1 MRKLA
6 SFGRRFKK
14 FFKKIGLDIID
25 FLGKAVKILGEI
37 TLFGFTVISQIISFI
52 IKIFRKILS
61 SLWKLSKILWS
72 KFDKNILRKP
82 DKLAALIFLLFALGI
97 LGSIFY
103 PYGKYVFEGNFLVE
117 ELSFIVN
124 SQGNQRLINPILGLK
139 TFDLTGQQT
148 LTLRGKFT
156 SKTEPKFNQ
165 KSEITLNLDHPNS
178 RLLISSVNENKPSS
192 IELTQLQLI
201 PFKSEKIP
209 NSLLVKIQS
218 LLKLISFK
226 LEKTQ
231 DILPVQVQSFNY
243 DSQLNQLSFCL
254 KLLPNTPNDLK
265 YILNN
270 DSFDS
275 ENPSELFRQNN
286 LLIDI
291 CKNPDVSTY
300 EPLANLGLKLGENP
314 IKISLEQV
322 SIPELGIKSSPDNPN
337 LIDFTLIPESDQLEL
352 TLTSPSN
359 LIITLPALETDNKFS
374 GWIQGNLDVKQVKF
388 SKSENITGDKKDEFL
403 SSTIVSGEI
412 LMTDK
417 SLEIK
422 QNQFFLISGQPGI
435 ERLRSIEIQPESPS
449 GLQVRFVGKTNQV
462 EVGIDPQFP
471 VRKIKPLW
479 ISSLGFSSDSIIA
492 LLSFCAT
499 IIGFLL
505 PYLFISASSSNSDIR
520 GNGE

>member
-1 MRKLA
+1 MKKMA
-6 SFGRRFKK
+6 SFRRGFKNL
-14 FFKKIGLDIID
+14 FKKIGLYIIE
-25 FLGKAVKILGEI
+25 FSGKAVKILGEI
-37 TLFGFTVISQIISFI
+37 TLFVFIVIFQIIGFI
-52 IKIFRKILS
+52 IKIFWKILL
-61 SLWKLSKILWS
+61 SLLKLLQRFLLS
-72 KFDKNILRKP
+72 FYKNILRKP
-82 DKLAALIFLLFALGI
+82 DKLTAFIFLTFALVI
-97 LGSIFY
+97 LGLIFY
-103 PYGKYVFEGNFLVE
+103 PFGKYVFEGNFLVE

-124 SQGNQRLINPILGLK
+124 SSENQRLITPISGLK

-165 KSEITLNLDHPNS
+165 KSEITLNLDRPNS
-178 RLLISSVNENKPSS
+178 RLLISSVNENQPSS

-201 PFKSEKIP
+201 PFKPEKIP
-209 NSLLVKIQS
+209 NSLPVNVKS
-218 LLKLISFK
+218 LK
-226 LEKTQ
+226 
-231 DILPVQVQSFNY
+231 Y

-254 KLLPNTPNDLK
+254 KLVPNTPNDLK
-265 YILNN
+265 YILKN
-270 DSFDS
+270 DNFNS

-291 CKNPDVSTY
+291 CQNPDLSTY
-300 EPLANLGLKLGENP
+300 QPLANLGLKLGENP

-359 LIITLPALETDNKFS
+359 LIITLPAPETDNNFS
-374 GWIQGNLDVKQVKF
+374 RWIQGNLDVKQVKF
-388 SKSENITGDKKDEFL
+388 SKSETMGDNQDQFP

-422 QNQFFLISGQPGI
+422 QNQFLLISGQPGI
-435 ERLRSIEIQPESPS
+435 QRLRSIAIKPESPS
-449 GLQVRFVGKTNQV
+449 GLQVRFVGKDQ
-462 EVGIDPQFP
+462 EVAVGLDPQFP

-479 ISSLGFSSDSIIA
+479 ISTFGFSSDSIVA

-505 PYLFISASSSNSDIR
+505 PYLFISASSSNSDSNR
-520 GNGE
+520 K

>member
-6 SFGRRFKK
+6 SFGRKFKK
-14 FFKKIGLDIID
+14 FFKKIRLDIIK
-25 FLGKAVKILGEI
+25 FSGKAVKILGEI
-37 TLFGFTVISQIISFI
+37 TLFVFTVISQIISFI

-61 SLWKLSKILWS
+61 SIWKLSKILWS
-72 KFDKNILRKP
+72 KFDKNILSRP
-82 DKLAALIFLLFALGI
+82 DKLAALIFLLFAIGI

-103 PYGKYVFEGNFLVE
+103 PFGKYVFEGNFLVE
-117 ELSFIVN
+117 ELSFIVDSSDN
-124 SQGNQRLINPILGLK
+124 KRLINTISGLK

-201 PFKSEKIP
+201 PFKSEKNQNI
-209 NSLLVKIQS
+209 LLVIIQF

-254 KLLPNTPNDLK
+254 KLSMD
-265 YILNN
+265 
-270 DSFDS
+270 FC
-275 ENPSELFRQNN
+275 Q
-286 LLIDI
+286 
-291 CKNPDVSTY
+291 NPDLSSY
-300 EPLANLGLKLGENP
+300 EPLANLGIKLGENP
-314 IKISLEQV
+314 IKISLEKV
-322 SIPELGIKSSPDNPN
+322 SIPELGIESSPDNPN
-337 LIDFTLIPESDQLEL
+337 PIDFTLIPESDQLEL

-422 QNQFFLISGQPGI
+422 QNQFLLISGKPGI
-435 ERLRSIEIQPESPS
+435 QRLRSIAIQPESPS
-449 GLQVRFVGKTNQV
+449 GLQVRFVGKDNQV
-462 EVGIDPQFP
+462 EVGLDPEFP

-499 IIGFLL
+499 IIGVLL

>member
-1 MRKLA
+1 MKKLA
-6 SFGRRFKK
+6 SFGRKFKN
-14 FFKKIGLDIID
+14 FFKQIKSYIIE
-25 FLGKAVKILGEI
+25 FLEKAVKILGEI
-37 TLFGFTVISQIISFI
+37 TLFVFTVISQIISFI
-52 IKIFRKILS
+52 IKIFWKILS

-82 DKLAALIFLLFALGI
+82 DKLAALIFLLFAIGI

-117 ELSFIVN
+117 ELSFIVD
-124 SQGNQRLINPILGLK
+124 SSDNQRLINPILGLK

-178 RLLISSVNENKPSS
+178 RLLISSVNENKPSD

-201 PFKSEKIP
+201 PFKTEK
-209 NSLLVKIQS
+209 NQN
-218 LLKLISFK
+218 
-226 LEKTQ
+226 
-231 DILPVQVQSFNY
+231 ILPVKVQSLKY
-243 DSQLNQLSFCL
+243 DSQVNQLSFCL
-254 KLLPNTPNDLK
+254 KLVPNTPDDLK
-265 YILNN
+265 YILKNDAYNN
-270 DSFDS
+270 KKPSDSFNQGKLS
-275 ENPSELFRQNN
+275 
-286 LLIDI
+286 IDI
-291 CKNPDVSTY
+291 CQDPDVSITNQ
-300 EPLANLGLKLGENP
+300 PLANLGLKLGENP
-314 IKISLEQV
+314 INISLEQV

-337 LIDFTLIPESDQLEL
+337 FIDFTLIPESDQREL
-352 TLTSPSN
+352 TLNSPSRLTIN
-359 LIITLPALETDNKFS
+359 LPPPENFS
-374 GWIQGNLDVKQVKF
+374 RWIQGNLDVKQVKF
-388 SKSENITGDKKDEFL
+388 TQSETMGDNKDQFP

-417 SLEIK
+417 SLEIQ

>member
-14 FFKKIGLDIID
+14 FFKKIGSDIID

-52 IKIFRKILS
+52 IKIFRKILL

-117 ELSFIVN
+117 ELSFIVD
-124 SQGNQRLINPILGLK
+124 SSDNQRLINPILGLK

-178 RLLISSVNENKPSS
+178 RLLISSVNENQPSD

-201 PFKSEKIP
+201 PFKTEK
-209 NSLLVKIQS
+209 NQN
-218 LLKLISFK
+218 
-226 LEKTQ
+226 
-231 DILPVQVQSFNY
+231 ILPVKVQSLKY
-243 DSQLNQLSFCL
+243 DSQVNQLSFCL
-254 KLLPNTPNDLK
+254 KLVPNTPDDLK
-265 YILNN
+265 YILKNDAYNN
-270 DSFDS
+270 KKPSDSFNQGKLS
-275 ENPSELFRQNN
+275 
-286 LLIDI
+286 IDI
-291 CKNPDVSTY
+291 CQDPDVSITNQ
-300 EPLANLGLKLGENP
+300 PLANLGLKLGENP
-314 IKISLEQV
+314 INISLEQV

-337 LIDFTLIPESDQLEL
+337 FIDFTLIPESDQREL
-352 TLTSPSN
+352 TLNSPSRLTIN
-359 LIITLPALETDNKFS
+359 LPPPENFS
-374 GWIQGNLDVKQVKF
+374 RWIQGNLDVKQVKF
-388 SKSENITGDKKDEFL
+388 TQSETMGDNKDQFP

-417 SLEIK
+417 SLEIQ

>member
-6 SFGRRFKK
+6 NFRRRFKNL
-14 FFKKIGLDIID
+14 FKKIGLSIIE
-25 FLGKAVKILGEI
+25 FLAKAVKILAEI
-37 TLFGFTVISQIISFI
+37 TLFIFKVISQIIGFL
-52 IKIFRKILS
+52 IKILGTILL
-61 SLWKLSKILWS
+61 SLLKLLQRFWLSLY
-72 KFDKNILRKP
+72 KNILRKP
-82 DKLAALIFLLFALGI
+82 DKLTAFIFLLFAIGI

-178 RLLISSVNENKPSS
+178 RLLISSVNENQPSD

-201 PFKSEKIP
+201 PFKTEK
-209 NSLLVKIQS
+209 NQN
-218 LLKLISFK
+218 
-226 LEKTQ
+226 
-231 DILPVQVQSFNY
+231 ILPVKVQSLKY
-243 DSQLNQLSFCL
+243 DSQVNQLSFCL
-254 KLLPNTPNDLK
+254 KLVPNTPDDLK
-265 YILNN
+265 YILKNDDFNN
-270 DSFDS
+270 
-275 ENPSELFRQNN
+275 ENPSDLFNQGN
-286 LLIDI
+286 LSIDV
-291 CKNPDVSTY
+291 CQNPDLSTY
-300 EPLANLGLKLGENP
+300 QPLANLELKLGQEP

-322 SIPELGIKSSPDNPN
+322 SIPELGIKSTPDNPN
-337 LIDFTLIPESDQLEL
+337 VIDFTLIPESDQREFI
-352 TLTSPSN
+352 LTSPSR
-359 LIITLPALETDNKFS
+359 LTITLPPPKTDNNFS
-374 GWIQGNLDVKQVKF
+374 RWIQGNLDVKQVKF

-422 QNQFFLISGQPGI
+422 QNQFLLISGKPGI
-435 ERLRSIEIQPESPS
+435 QRLRSIEIQPESPS
-449 GLQVRFVGKTNQV
+449 GLQVRFVGKDNQV